1 MIKLKRRRR
10 SDSTADITPLLDVVF
25 ILLVFFMLTAVTAP
39 QGIAV
44 DLPEA
49 KTVQEHKD
57 TPSIISITKE
67 DQIYF
72 NKEPIDLA
80 ELKNRLK
87 NVGAED
93 SIVIQGDQ
101 EIEYGLFVEVMDA
114 VRETGSRKIV
124 LSANAKKEP

>member
-1 MIKLKRRRR
+1 MIKVKRRRR
-10 SDSTADITPLLDVVF
+10 TESSADITPLLDVVF

-57 TPSIISITKE
+57 IPSIISITKE

-80 ELKNRLK
+80 ELKNRLVS
-87 NVGAED
+87 VGAED
-93 SIVIQGDQ
+93 SIIIQGDQ